1 MQFFMNFLWY
11 ISERTVLGLRIMIEK
26 ESNAVP
32 PKRARTIKDLINT
45 PFKKAML
52 VVLVLS
58 YVLIVGSPFIGSA
71 IGDLLGLNA
80 LKIRGLILGIFLA
93 GKVLFYGSLAFL
105 GKELVLLI
113 RDKIKVWFRRPN
125 REQSNN

>member
-1 MQFFMNFLWY
+1 
-11 ISERTVLGLRIMIEK
+11 
-26 ESNAVP
+26 
-32 PKRARTIKDLINT
+32 
-45 PFKKAML
+45 ML

-80 LKIRGLILGIFLA
+80 LKIGGLILGIFLA